1 MPIVG
6 KGTPQEKHFPYDEQG
21 IAAAKQ
27 YAAENSLPI
36 EMEDEKSPT
45 AGAGLGGNGGPKVS
59 EDRKLAAVRQMI
71 GGMGQGPG
79 RY

>member
-21 IAAAKQ
+21 IAAAKE
-27 YAAENSLPI
+27 YAAKNNLPI
-36 EMEDEKSPT
+36 EMEGQSGPK
-45 AGAGLGGNGGPKVS
+45 LGGSRPGKPAVS
-59 EDRKLAAVRQMI
+59 EERKLAAVRSML
-71 GGMGQGPG
+71 GGMGQGSG